1 MKLRGSGAIS
11 AETDP
16 LIRQKNPQG
25 QVANLLYLK
34 VLADC
39 QAGVNSGGK
48 LAPDVYRA
56 KAQNHMPAGSWPP
69 ETEHWS
75 EARKHQ

>member
-11 AETDP
+11 VETAP

-25 QVANLLYLK
+25 QVANVLYLR
-34 VLADC
+34 VLTDC
-39 QAGVNSGGK
+39 QTGENSGEK

-56 KAQNHMPAGSWPP
+56 
-69 ETEHWS
+69 
-75 EARKHQ
+75 EA

>member
-16 LIRQKNPQG
+16 LIRHKNPQV

-34 VLADC
+34 ALTDC
-39 QAGVNSGGK
+39 HAGENSGGK

-56 KAQNHMPAGSWPP
+56 
-69 ETEHWS
+69 
-75 EARKHQ
+75 EA

>member
-25 QVANLLYLK
+25 QVAKLLYLN
-34 VLADC
+34 VLDDY
-39 QAGVNSGGK
+39 QTGENSGGK
-48 LAPDVYRA
+48 LAPDVYGA
-56 KAQNHMPAGSWPP
+56 
-69 ETEHWS
+69 
-75 EARKHQ
+75 EA